1 MAHIAFFG
9 LGQMGTPMAARLLQA
24 GHHLTVWD
32 RTAEKAT
39 PIVQQG
45 ATAARSPAEAAA
57 GAEFAITMLGTP
69 DAVEEVLFGRD
80 GAASTLRGILVEM
93 STIGPKA
100 FLGIAGRLP
109 EHIVAVDAP
118 VRGSVPEATAGK
130 LEVFV
135 GSHEPDFE
143 RVRPILEPLGT
154 VRHVGPPGAGAAMK
168 LVVNLAL
175 GAAIV
180 ALGEALALARGL
192 GLDRKDVLDVLE
204 ASPIAPAVRAKRA
217 NLEATRFPPS
227 FKLRHAA
234 KDLRLVDEAAEELG
248 LSLPAARAAREWL
261 DEAVDRGA
269 GDLDYSAVVATILGE
284 TAAPRGDSPSP
295 SWAAAP
301 PAPH

>member
-1 MAHIAFFG
+1 MAHIAFLG

-39 PIVQQG
+39 PLVQQG

-57 GAEFAITMLGTP
+57 GAEFAITMLATP
-69 DAVEEVLFGRD
+69 AAVDDVLFGRD

-100 FLGIAGRLP
+100 FVSIAGRLP
-109 EHIVAVDAP
+109 GHVAAVDAP
-118 VRGSVPEATAGK
+118 VRGSVPQATAGK

-135 GSHEPDFE
+135 GATDPEFE
-143 RVRPILEPLGT
+143 RVEPILEPIGT

-180 ALGEALALARGL
+180 AVGEALALARRL

-204 ASPIAPAVRAKRA
+204 ESPIGPTVRAKRA

-284 TAAPRGDSPSP
+284 EAAPRGDSPSP
-295 SWAAAP
+295 SWDAPP

>member
-32 RTAEKAT
+32 RTAEKAK
-39 PIVQQG
+39 PLVQQG
-45 ATAARSPAEAAA
+45 ATASRSPAEAAA
-57 GAEFAITMLGTP
+57 GVEFAITMLATP

-100 FLGIAGRLP
+100 FLALAARL
-109 EHIVAVDAP
+109 HGSIVAVDAP
-118 VRGSVPEATAGK
+118 VRGSLPEATAGK

-135 GSHEPDFE
+135 GASDPEFEP
-143 RVRPILEPLGT
+143 VRPILEQLGT

-180 ALGEALALARGL
+180 TLGEALALARGL
-192 GLDRKDVLDVLE
+192 GLDRKGVLDVLE
-204 ASPIAPAVRAKRA
+204 TSPIGPAVRAKRA
-217 NLEATRFPPS
+217 NLESTRFPPS

-248 LSLPAARAAREWL
+248 LSLPAACAARESL
-261 DEAVDRGA
+261 DEAVDHGA
-269 GDLDYSAVVATILGE
+269 GDLDYSAVVATIVGE
-284 TAAPRGDSPSP
+284 EPAPRGDSPSP
-295 SWAAAP
+295 WDAPP